1 MSYVLFN
8 IRHIM
13 RIIILA
19 LIFISNQSFAGI
31 GIDTVNV
38 HSKFSGR
45 AYVISIGVD
54 KYAES
59 KFNLLFC
66 QSDADYFLKSLERD
80 TTIKEILRYNV
91 RNDGTKEQLI
101 SAFNEVTKNSN
112 KHDLFIFYY
121 AGMSNGKS
129 LRLTNEDL
137 KYDEVFTLSQ
147 NIFAE
152 RQIYIS
158 DASDGEQFGISFK
171 QFLKEKP
178 LEKISTKIDR
188 ILLSL
193 NTVSFELQKGANLKD
208 SLFAGGQLTGGIS
221 NSRFSLTSI
230 FQALSHSDKYWTE
243 FKYNIYQAYKN
254 ETNFPDI
261 FIFSEQDYL
270 AEIKKE
276 TNRGIIV
283 EVINN
288 NEGEKTIFKKGETL
302 SIIVG
307 NQNFEKLPRLPNV
320 MNDITKINLILNER
334 YKTNTLLLKDISYK
348 TFRDTLNFIKQTYTF
363 EEGSQILFISASHGL
378 KDNFG
383 LGYLC
388 FTDTKTDDNMATS
401 FELQTLKRVISSF
414 GATNSLMIMD
424 ICHSSLAF
432 EENNC
437 TSPTSLEIPLNSPI
451 FKSSF
456 NQSSPAYKNFLNQES
471 NLYFGSSRDQEA
483 ADGSGPNSPFATV
496 IISFLES
503 NKLPVIDS
511 YHLKKSIEEK
521 IMEEGA
527 ISFPTFCSYN
537 CKPDGRFLFIRK

>member
-1 MSYVLFN
+1 
-8 IRHIM
+8 M
-13 RIIILA
+13 RIIILV
-19 LIFISNQSFAGI
+19 LIFISNQSFAGSII
-31 GIDTVNV
+31 GADTVNV

-54 KYAES
+54 KYTDS

-80 TTIKEILRYNV
+80 TTIKEILKYTV
-91 RNDGTKEQLI
+91 RNDGTKEQLKL
-101 SAFNEVTKNSN
+101 AFSEVTKNAN
-112 KHDLFIFYY
+112 KQDLFIFYY
-121 AGMSNGKS
+121 AGMSSGKS
-129 LRLTNEDL
+129 FKLTNEELD
-137 KYDEVFTLSQ
+137 YEEVFALSQ

-158 DASDGEQFGISFK
+158 DASDGKQFGISFK

-188 ILLSL
+188 VLLSL
-193 NTVSFELQKGANLKD
+193 NTVSFELQKGTNLKD

-221 NSRFSLTSI
+221 NSRMSLTSI
-230 FQALSHSDKYWTE
+230 FNNLSNSDRFWTE
-243 FKYNIYQAYKN
+243 FKYEIYEAYKS
-254 ETNFPDI
+254 ETKFPDL

-270 AEIKKE
+270 TEIKKE
-276 TNRGIIV
+276 LTRSV
-283 EVINN
+283 VINTN
-288 NEGEKTIFKKGETL
+288 DKKTDEKITVKKGETL
-302 SIIVG
+302 AIIIG
-307 NQNFEKLPRLPNV
+307 NQNFQNLSRLPNV
-320 MNDITKINLILNER
+320 MNDVTKINLLLNER

-348 TFRDTLNFIKQTYTF
+348 TFRDTLNFIKQAYTF

-388 FTDTKTDDNMATS
+388 FIDTKTDDNMATS
-401 FELQTLKRVISSF
+401 FELQNLKRVISSF
-414 GATNSLMIMD
+414 GATNTLMIMD
-424 ICHSSLAF
+424 ICHSGLAF

-437 TSPTSLEIPLNSPI
+437 TSPTTPEIPLKSPI
-451 FKSSF
+451 FTTSF
-456 NQSSPAYKNFLNQES
+456 NQSSPAYKNFLNQTS
-471 NLYFGSSRDQEA
+471 NFYFGSSRDQEA
-483 ADGSGPNSPFATV
+483 ADGLGPNSPFATV
-496 IISFLES
+496 IISFLEN

-521 IMEEGA
+521 IMAEGA

>member
-1 MSYVLFN
+1 
-8 IRHIM
+8 M
-13 RIIILA
+13 RLIITVF
-19 LIFISNQSFAGI
+19 IFLTNNVFAGVII
-31 GIDTVNV
+31 GKDSIL

-45 AYVISIGVD
+45 AFIISIGID
-54 KYAES
+54 DYKS
-59 KFNLLFC
+59 NKIGNLSFC
-66 QSDADYFLKSLERD
+66 KSDADYFIKYLKKDTIIKDLILFKFRD
-80 TTIKEILRYNV
+80 DSNKEDI
-91 RNDGTKEQLI
+91 I
-101 SAFNEVTKNSN
+101 SAFNEIQKKSTKE
-112 KHDLFIFYY
+112 DLFIFYFSGHSFDKNLILPNDKIPY
-121 AGMSNGKS
+121 N
-129 LRLTNEDL
+129 DII
-137 KYDEVFTLSQ
+137 YFSQ
-147 NIFAE
+147 NTYAE
-152 RQIYIS
+152 RQLFIS
-158 DASDGEQFGISFK
+158 DANDGLEFGLTFK
-171 QFLKEKP
+171 NFLKEKP
-178 LEKISTKIDR
+178 LEKLATKTDR
-188 ILLSL
+188 ILISL
-193 NTVSFELQKGANLKD
+193 KSISMELQKGANLMD

-221 NSRFSLTSI
+221 NSRFPLTSI
-230 FQALSHSDKYWTE
+230 FNSHSDRFWTE
-243 FKYNIYQAYKN
+243 FKYEIYKAYKN

-388 FTDTKTDDNMATS
+388 FTDTKTDDNITS

>member
-1 MSYVLFN
+1 MRVL
-8 IRHIM
+8 IVVL
-13 RIIILA
+13 IL
-19 LIFISNQSFAGI
+19 ISNQSFAGI

-80 TTIKEILRYNV
+80 TTIKEILKYTV
-91 RNDGTKEQLI
+91 RNDGTKEQLKV
-101 SAFNEVTKNSN
+101 AFSEVSKNAN

-129 LRLTNEDL
+129 LRLTNEEL
-137 KYDEVFTLSQ
+137 NYEEVFALSQ

-152 RQIYIS
+152 RHIYIS
-158 DASDGEQFGISFK
+158 DASDGKQFGTSFK

-188 ILLSL
+188 VLLSL

-221 NSRFSLTSI
+221 NSSFSMTSI
-230 FQALSHSDKYWTE
+230 FNTLNHSDKFWTE
-243 FKYNIYQAYKN
+243 FKYEIYKTYKN
-254 ETNFPDI
+254 ESNFPDLL
-261 FIFSEQDYL
+261 IFSEQDYL
-270 AEIKKE
+270 TEIKKE
-276 TNRGIIV
+276 STRGV
-283 EVINN
+283 VVDINDKN
-288 NEGEKTIFKKGETL
+288 IGEKITVKKGETL
-302 SIIVG
+302 AIIIG
-307 NQNFEKLPRLPNV
+307 NQNFQKLSRLPNV
-320 MNDITKINLILNER
+320 MNDVTKINLLLNER

-348 TFRDTLNFIKQTYTF
+348 TFRDTLNFIKQAYTF

-388 FTDTKTDDNMATS
+388 FTDTKTNDNMATS
-401 FELQTLKRVISSF
+401 FELQNLKRVISSF
-414 GATNSLMIMD
+414 GATNTLMIMD
-424 ICHSSLAF
+424 ICHSGLAF

-437 TSPTSLEIPLNSPI
+437 TSPTTPEIPLKSPI
-451 FKSSF
+451 FTTSF
-456 NQSSPAYKNFLNQES
+456 NQKSPAYKNFLNQTS
-471 NLYFGSSRDQEA
+471 NFYFGSSRDQEA
-483 ADGSGPNSPFATV
+483 TDGLGPNSPFATV
-496 IISFLES
+496 IISFLEN

-511 YHLKKSIEEK
+511 YYLKKSIEEK

>member
-1 MSYVLFN
+1 
-8 IRHIM
+8 M

-31 GIDTVNV
+31 VSRPK

-59 KFNLLFC
+59 KFNLQFC

-80 TTIKEILRYNV
+80 TTIKEILKYTI

-129 LRLTNEDL
+129 LRLTNEIL

-158 DASDGEQFGISFK
+158 DASDGKQFGNSFQ
-171 QFLKEKP
+171 QFLKQKP

-188 ILLSL
+188 LLLSL
-193 NTVSFELQKGANLKD
+193 NGSFELQKGANLKD

-221 NSRFSLTSI
+221 NSKFSLISI
-230 FQALSHSDKYWTE
+230 FNNLSHSDKFWTE
-243 FKYNIYQAYKN
+243 FKYEIYEAYKN

-261 FIFSEQDYL
+261 FIFSEQDFL
-270 AEIKKE
+270 AEIEKE
-276 TNRGIIV
+276 TNRGVIV
-283 EVINN
+283 EVINK
-288 NEGEKTIFKKGETL
+288 NEEEKTIYKKGETL

-307 NQNFEKLPRLPNV
+307 NQNFEKMPRLPNV

-334 YKTNTLLLKDISYK
+334 YKTNTLILKDISYK
-348 TFRDTLNFIKQTYTF
+348 TFRDTLNFIKQAYTF

-437 TSPTSLEIPLNSPI
+437 ISPTSLEIPLNSPI

-483 ADGSGPNSPFATV
+483 ADGSGLNSPFATV

>member
-1 MSYVLFN
+1 
-8 IRHIM
+8 M
-13 RIIILA
+13 RIIILV
-19 LIFISNQSFAGI
+19 LIFISNQSFADI
-31 GIDTVNV
+31 YIDTVNV

-45 AYVISIGVD
+45 AYVITIGAD
-54 KYAES
+54 KYADAI
-59 KFNLLFC
+59 NLVFC

-80 TTIKEILRYNV
+80 KTIKEILKYTV

-101 SAFNEVTKNSN
+101 SAFKEVTKNSN

-137 KYDEVFTLSQ
+137 KYEDVFTLSQ

-158 DASDGEQFGISFK
+158 DASGGKQFGIAFK
-171 QFLKEKP
+171 QFLEQKP
-178 LEKISTKIDR
+178 LEKISTKIDI
-188 ILLSL
+188 ILISL

-208 SLFAGGQLTGGIS
+208 SLFTGGQLTGAIS
-221 NSRFSLTSI
+221 NSKFSLTSI
-230 FQALSHSDKYWTE
+230 FNSLNHSDKFWTE
-243 FKYNIYQAYKN
+243 FKYEIYEAYKN
-254 ETNFPDI
+254 ESNFPDI

-270 AEIKKE
+270 AEKKKE
-276 TNRGIIV
+276 STRVVVN
-283 EVINN
+283 INDKN
-288 NEGEKTIFKKGETL
+288 TVGKITVKKGETL
-302 SIIVG
+302 SIIIG
-307 NQNFEKLPRLPNV
+307 NQNFEKLSWLPNV

-348 TFRDTLNFIKQTYTF
+348 TFRDTLNFIKQAYTF

-388 FTDTKTDDNMATS
+388 FTDTKIDDKMATS
-401 FELQTLKRVISSF
+401 FELQNLKRVLSSF
-414 GATNSLMIMD
+414 GATNTLMIMD
-424 ICHSSLAF
+424 ICHSGLAF

-437 TSPTSLEIPLNSPI
+437 TNPTTPEIPLKSPI
-451 FKSSF
+451 FTSSF
-456 NQSSPAYKNFLNQES
+456 NQNSPAYKNFLNQES

-521 IMEEGA
+521 VMEEGA

>member
-1 MSYVLFN
+1 
-8 IRHIM
+8 M
-13 RIIILA
+13 RKIISV

-31 GIDTVNV
+31 GVDTVNV

-45 AYVISIGVD
+45 VYLISIGVD
-54 KYAES
+54 KYTYS
-59 KFNLLFC
+59 KFHNLNFC
-66 QSDADYFLKSLERD
+66 QSDADYFLKSIERD
-80 TTIKEILRYNV
+80 TTTKEIIKYTL
-91 RNDGTKEQLI
+91 RNDGTKEQLKF
-101 SAFNEVTKNSN
+101 AFSEVAKNAN
-112 KHDLFIFYY
+112 KQDLFIFYY
-121 AGMSNGKS
+121 AGMSNGES
-129 LRLTNEDL
+129 LCLTSAEL
-137 KYDEVFTLSQ
+137 KYEEVFTLSQ
-147 NIFAE
+147 NIFTE

-158 DASDGEQFGISFK
+158 DASDGKQFGIAFK
-171 QFLKEKP
+171 QFLEQKP

-188 ILLSL
+188 IIISL
-193 NTVSFELQKGANLKD
+193 NTVSYELQKGANLKD

-221 NSRFSLTSI
+221 NSKFSLTSI
-230 FQALSHSDKYWTE
+230 FNSLNHSDKFWTE
-243 FKYNIYQAYKN
+243 FKYEIYESYKN

-261 FIFSEQDYL
+261 FIFSEQDFL

-276 TNRGIIV
+276 STRGV
-283 EVINN
+283 VIKLNN
-288 NEGEKTIFKKGETL
+288 KNTDEKITVKKGETL

-307 NQNFEKLPRLPNV
+307 NQNFEKLSRLPNV
-320 MNDITKINLILNER
+320 MNDITKINSILTER
-334 YKTNTLLLKDISYK
+334 YRTNSLLLKDVSYK
-348 TFRDTLNFIKQTYTF
+348 TFRDTINFIKQAYTF

-378 KDNFG
+378 KDDFG

-388 FTDTKTDDNMATS
+388 FTDTKPDENMATS

-414 GATNSLMIMD
+414 GATNTLMIMD
-424 ICHSSLAF
+424 ICHSGLAF

-437 TSPTSLEIPLNSPI
+437 TNPTTPAIPLKSAI
-451 FKSSF
+451 FTSTF
-456 NQSSPAYKNFLNQES
+456 NQNSPAYKNFLNQES

-483 ADGSGPNSPFATV
+483 FDGSGPNSPFATV

>member
-1 MSYVLFN
+1 
-8 IRHIM
+8 M

-31 GIDTVNV
+31 IADTLNV
-38 HSKFSGR
+38 HSTFSGR

-59 KFNLLFC
+59 KFNLRFC

-80 TTIKEILRYNV
+80 TTIKEILKYTV

-101 SAFNEVTKNSN
+101 SAFKQVTENSN

-137 KYDEVFTLSQ
+137 KYEEVFTLSQ

-158 DASDGEQFGISFK
+158 DASDGKQFGNSFQ
-171 QFLKEKP
+171 QFLKKKP
-178 LEKISTKIDR
+178 LEKISTKINR
-188 ILLSL
+188 VLLSL

-221 NSRFSLTSI
+221 NSKFSLTSI
-230 FQALSHSDKYWTE
+230 FNNLSHSDKFWTE
-243 FKYNIYQAYKN
+243 FKYEIYEAYKN

-261 FIFSEQDYL
+261 FIFPEQDFL

-276 TNRGIIV
+276 STRGV
-283 EVINN
+283 VINL
-288 NEGEKTIFKKGETL
+288 NEKKTDEKITVKKGETL

-307 NQNFEKLPRLPNV
+307 NQTFEKLPRLPNV
-320 MNDITKINLILNER
+320 MNDITRINSILTER
-334 YKTNTLLLKDISYK
+334 YRTNTLLLKDVSYK
-348 TFRDTLNFIKQTYTF
+348 TFRDTLNFIKQAYTF
-363 EEGSQILFISASHGL
+363 EEGSQILFITASHGI
-378 KDNFG
+378 KDIFG

-388 FTDTKTDDNMATS
+388 FTDTKTDDNTTS
-401 FELQTLKRVISSF
+401 YELQNLKRVISSL
-414 GATNSLMIMD
+414 GATNTLMIMD
-424 ICHSSLAF
+424 ICHSGLAF

-437 TSPTSLEIPLNSPI
+437 TKPITPEIPLKSPI
-451 FKSSF
+451 FTTSF
-456 NQSSPAYKNFLNQES
+456 NQYSPAYKNFLNQES

-483 ADGSGPNSPFATV
+483 SDGLGSNSPFASV